1 MTTSNSTI
9 NSPAPVDDYFIA
21 MVCTPV
27 VMYTLG
33 VSRLSREVRH
43 LAKESGLLN
52 RLARMVVVTL
62 ALLCAFTISAGV
74 AIARLL
80 PPRLALFQMPQVA
93 GARIAGTGHSLRG
106 ATGGSGAQAT
116 ASAVTARLSALI
128 GSGGLGSSVGAL
140 VTDLSTGRVLYQLN
154 AASGFT
160 PASTTKVAT
169 AAAAIDVLGPDAR
182 FSTSVTMPASGAG
195 SAAATTIVLVGGGD
209 PVLAAGPY
217 PAGDYPRP
225 ATLKSLAAKAAAA
238 LRAKG
243 ISQVRL
249 RYDDSLFGGPVL
261 APGWP
266 ALSGPASYV
275 YTGNVTPITGLEI
288 DQGRLT
294 ASGRPEDSDDPVNY
308 LPRSLTPSADAAR
321 AFARLLRKDG
331 ITVHGALGATPR
343 RAGPVIASVR
353 SPALSEI
360 VQQML
365 SESNNV
371 IAETLARHVAI
382 ATGRPATFAGAAG
395 AVMAVDRKLGVTGI
409 HLYDGSGLSPLNRIS
424 PRALVALLRVAAR
437 SGRLRAVLTGMPVS
451 GFSGTL
457 APGSYFGPFGQA
469 GLGTVRAKTGNL
481 TGVATM
487 AGIVY
492 TASGQSLAFA
502 FMGNNIPVKHAA
514 TAGIVLA
521 QLATALAGCGCG

>member
-1 MTTSNSTI
+1 M
-9 NSPAPVDDYFIA
+9 
-21 MVCTPV
+21 
-27 VMYTLG
+27 
-33 VSRLSREVRH
+33 
-43 LAKESGLLN
+43 N

-62 ALLCAFTISAGV
+62 ALLCAFTIGAGA

-93 GARIAGTGHSLRG
+93 GARLAATGHGLQG
-106 ATGGSGAQAT
+106 AVGPAAGSGGQAT
-116 ASAVTARLSALI
+116 ASAVSARLSPLI

-154 AASGFT
+154 PAVGFT
-160 PASTTKVAT
+160 PASTTKIAT
-169 AAAAIDVLGPDAR
+169 AVAAIDVLGPGAR
-182 FSTSVTMPASGAG
+182 FTTSVTMSPAAGAG
-195 SAAATTIVLVGGGD
+195 AAHGGVPTIVLVGGGD

-217 PAGDYPRP
+217 PAGDYPQP
-225 ATLKSLAAKAAAA
+225 ATLTSLAARAAAA

-261 APGWP
+261 GPGWP
-266 ALSGPASYV
+266 AFGTATNYV
-275 YTGNVTPITGLEI
+275 YTGNFTQITGLEV

-294 ASGRPEDSDDPVNY
+294 ASGRPEDSDDPFNY
-308 LPRSLTPSADAAR
+308 RPRSLTPSADAAK
-321 AFARLLRKDG
+321 AFARFLRKDG
-331 ITVHGALGATPR
+331 IAVHGTLAGPPR
-343 RAGPVIASVR
+343 HAGPVIASVR
-353 SPALSEI
+353 SPALAEI

-365 SESNNV
+365 TESNNV

-382 ATGRPATFAGAAG
+382 ATGRPGTFSGAAA

-409 HLYDGSGLSPLNRIS
+409 QLYDGSGLSPLNRIS
-424 PRALVALLRVAAR
+424 PRALVGLVRLAAG
-437 SGRLRAVLTGMPVS
+437 SGPARLRTVITGMPVS

-481 TGVATM
+481 TGVVTM

-492 TASGQSLAFA
+492 TASGQALAFA
-502 FMGNNIPVKHAA
+502 FMGNNIAVKQAG
-514 TAGIVLA
+514 TAGITLA
-521 QLATALAGCGCG
+521 QLATALAGCGCH